1 MSDTKLRTHAE
12 FAAVQE
18 HGRRIAM
25 RYLVLLGCPN
35 QLAHDRFGIIAS
47 RRLGGA
53 VTRNRAKR
61 RLRELF
67 WHARDDDARR
77 AFDLVA
83 IPRREFVDAPFTAIE
98 RDFRSALGKLRAA
111 R

>member
-1 MSDTKLRTHAE
+1 
-12 FAAVQE
+12 
-18 HGRRIAM
+18 M
-25 RYLVLLGCPN
+25 RYLILLGCPN
-35 QLAHDRFGIIAS
+35 NLTTDRFGIIAS

-67 WHARDDDARR
+67 RHSRTDDVRKG
-77 AFDLVA
+77 FDLVA
-83 IPRREFVDAPFTAIE
+83 IPRREFVDAPYAAIE
-98 RDFRSALGKLRAA
+98 REFQAALGKLRGG